1 MKTSSGFD
9 IDAEQLELIMFQMEQ
24 TPKHKTNAQRRGFR
38 TRQQQQYSHFRI
50 KGSFYLLP
58 FVR

>member
-38 TRQQQQYSHFRI
+38 TRQQQQQQRI